1 MKETTSSLT
10 QLRKLIQSLQKQ
22 ESEQIQQ
29 MHGDSLKQ
37 IVAIAKENDLTI
49 EHIKE
54 ALSARQPRKEK
65 TTLRVPRK
73 NKKSRTDGVEHSV
86 QTDSMTTQ

>member
-1 MKETTSSLT
+1 MNDTTSSLN

-29 MHGDSLKQ
+29 LHGDALKQ
-37 IVAIAKENDLTI
+37 IVAIARDNDLTI
-49 EHIKE
+49 DHIKT
-54 ALSARQPRKEK
+54 ALSARQPRKER

-73 NKKSRTDGVEHSV
+73 NKKNRNDGAHDSVSADASV
-86 QTDSMTTQ
+86 Q

>member
-1 MKETTSSLT
+1 VKETTSSLT

-37 IVAIAKENDLTI
+37 IVTIARENDLSI

-54 ALSARQPRKEK
+54 AL
-65 TTLRVPRK
+65 
-73 NKKSRTDGVEHSV
+73 
-86 QTDSMTTQ
+86 